1 MCCIVNTL
9 LHEYWSLKVG
19 ASERG
24 QPPKR
29 GQKGRPHSVLSSEVL
44 LYILLPVR
52 GGMCSEIRGIIFFSR
67 LEGVCVLE

>member
-9 LHEYWSLKVG
+9 VHEYWSLKVG

-29 GQKGRPHSVLSSEVL
+29 GQKGCPHSVLSLEVL
-44 LYILLPVR
+44 LYNDSKNEMSELLL
-52 GGMCSEIRGIIFFSR
+52 SNKLF
-67 LEGVCVLE
+67 